1 MEDRVSSDIMENTS
15 ENDARLNK
23 MVHLVDLASEPSSDR
38 RRELLR
44 EITDVFLD
52 KPESYNETENWYFG
66 DILGKV
72 AYELETEMRRELA
85 EKLGDHEAA
94 PRELV
99 NRLARDEIEVAR
111 PVIERSPVLSQDDLV
126 EIAQVQ
132 SQDHLLAITKRSDIG
147 EQVSTV
153 LVDRGD
159 DNVVKG
165 LVENNSAVI
174 SKGSLQVVADRAEKS
189 EVLQASL
196 LRRPDLPYDMMKGM
210 VAKLSNDIREK
221 ILSESND
228 VDRNRLE
235 NALQEVT
242 AHQESK
248 LNLRRNQQSKPEVVI
263 ADLVANNALT
273 PQKLITFARE
283 QRIPEFVCGLA
294 KLANI
299 DLETAEKVTLDRS
312 GEGLALTCRAGG
324 LPPNQFAEMMHALNP
339 LVRRSQQDMSQL
351 VQTYE
356 RLAVPTAQ
364 RILRFWRVRRSV
376 ADDTAA

>member
-1 MEDRVSSDIMENTS
+1 MENMS
-15 ENDARLNK
+15 EHDARLEK
-23 MVHLVDLASEPSSDR
+23 MVQLVDLASEPSSDR

-52 KPESYNETENWYFG
+52 KPEAYSETENWYFG

-72 AYELETEMRRELA
+72 AYELETEMRRELS
-85 EKLGDHEAA
+85 ERLSGHEAA

-99 NRLARDEIEVAR
+99 NKLARDEIAVAR

-126 EIAQVQ
+126 KIAEVQ
-132 SQDHLLAITKRSDIG
+132 SQDHLMAITKRSDIG

-165 LVENNSAVI
+165 LVENKSAVI
-174 SKGSLQVVADRAEKS
+174 SEGSMKVVADRAES
-189 EVLQASL
+189 SQALQASL
-196 LRRPDLPYDMMKGM
+196 LRRPDLPYDLMKGM

-221 ILSESND
+221 VLAESSD
-228 VDRNRLE
+228 VDRSRLE

-242 AHQESK
+242 AMQESK
-248 LNLRRNQQSKPEVVI
+248 LDRRRNQQSKPEVVI
-263 ADLVANNALT
+263 NDLVANNSLT
-273 PQKLITFARE
+273 PQKLIGFARE

-324 LPPNQFAEMMHALNP
+324 LPVNLFAEMMHALNP
-339 LVRRSQQDMSQL
+339 LVRRSQQDMTQL

-376 ADDTAA
+376 SDDTAA